1 MKVLIVSHPCA
12 TAANQAVFAEIR
24 RMTGW
29 DVRLVI
35 PSNWKDEFGNALDQ
49 KEWPGLEGR
58 VSKVPVFFNGNII
71 LHFYRTAWGAY
82 LKREAFDVIY
92 MHHEPYALATGQV
105 CLANSRQ
112 NAPAAFGFYS
122 AQNISKSYPPP
133 FSWIERFVHRSSRFC
148 FPVSRTVA
156 EVLEVKKS
164 QARCTICPLPVD
176 PSVYYP
182 REAGAA
188 PIGTKLSPEGATPNS
203 PGQASAPP
211 WVLEKDEPY
220 PEWAASQTRLN
231 LVPFGA
237 APFAR
242 EPGEA
247 VLGYVGRLVESKGL
261 ATLAKAL
268 GKLKDLAWHFH
279 VIGTGDYRATFER
292 LLADAGIAGRVTFHG
307 FTPHLQTPEF
317 LSSFDLL
324 VVPSE
329 TQTNWKEQFGR
340 VIVEAMACGTPVVGS
355 NSGEIPVLIRASSGG
370 MIFPERDAA
379 ALSDCIRRLI
389 ERPELRRQMAESG
402 KKWVGESAT
411 LEVVARKM
419 AGAME
424 EAARSR

>member
-1 MKVLIVSHPCA
+1 MNPNPSIPHAEAQNPQRKAVFGMKVLIVSHPCA

-71 LHFYRTAWGAY
+71 LHFYRMAWGSY
-82 LKREAFDVIY
+82 LTREAFDVIY

-112 NAPAAFGFYS
+112 QAPAAFGFYS

-133 FSWIERFVHRSSRFC
+133 FSWIERFVHRASRFC
-148 FPVSRTVA
+148 FPVSGTVA
-156 EVLEVKKS
+156 DVLEGKKS
-164 QARCTICPLPVD
+164 RVLRTICPLPVD

-182 REAGAA
+182 REAGA
-188 PIGTKLSPEGATPNS
+188 S
-203 PGQASAPP
+203 
-211 WVLEKDEPY
+211 
-220 PEWAASQTRLN
+220 
-231 LVPFGA
+231 
-237 APFAR
+237 PFAR

-261 ATLAKAL
+261 TTLAKAL
-268 GKLKDLAWHFH
+268 EKIKDLAWHFH
-279 VIGTGDYRATFER
+279 VIGTGDYRATFEQ
-292 LLADAGIAGRVTFHG
+292 LLEDAGIAGRVTFHG
-307 FTPHLQTPEF
+307 FTPHLQTPEY
-317 LSSFDLL
+317 LSAFDLL

-329 TQTNWKEQFGR
+329 TQPNWKEQFGR

-355 NSGEIPVLIRASSGG
+355 DSGEIPVLIRASGGG

-379 ALSDCIRRLI
+379 ALSDCIRSLI
-389 ERPELRRQMAESG
+389 GQPEQRRQMEKNGIA
-402 KKWVGESAT
+402 WVSESAT

-424 EAARSR
+424 ETAQSR

>member
-29 DVRLVI
+29 DVRLVV
-35 PSNWKDEFGNALDQ
+35 PSNWRDEFGNVLDQ
-49 KEWPGLEGR
+49 RDWPGLEGR
-58 VSKVPVFFNGNII
+58 ILKIPVVFNGHII
-71 LHFYRTAWGAY
+71 LHFYRMAWGAY
-82 LKREAFDVIY
+82 LRKEAFDVIY

-112 NAPAAFGFYS
+112 QNPAAFGFYS

-148 FPVSRTVA
+148 FPVSGTVA
-156 EVLEVKKS
+156 EVLESRKT
-164 QARCTICPLPVD
+164 QALRTICPLPVD

-182 REAGAA
+182 REGVAS
-188 PIGTKLSPEGATPNS
+188 PIS
-203 PGQASAPP
+203 
-211 WVLEKDEPY
+211 
-220 PEWAASQTRLN
+220 
-231 LVPFGA
+231 
-237 APFAR
+237 R

-247 VLGYVGRLVESKGL
+247 AIGYVGRLVESKGL

-268 GKLKDLAWHFH
+268 EKLKDLAWHFH

-317 LSSFDLL
+317 LSAFDLL

-329 TQTNWKEQFGR
+329 TQPNWKEQFGR

-355 NSGEIPVLIRASSGG
+355 DSGEIPALIRAHDGS
-370 MIFPERDAA
+370 P
-379 ALSDCIRRLI
+379 
-389 ERPELRRQMAESG
+389 
-402 KKWVGESAT
+402 
-411 LEVVARKM
+411 
-419 AGAME
+419 AGH
-424 EAARSR
+424 R

>member
-24 RMTGW
+24 RVTGW

-35 PSNWKDEFGNALDQ
+35 PSNWRDEFGNVLDQ

-58 VSKVPVFFNGNII
+58 VLKVPVVFNGNII
-71 LHFYRTAWGAY
+71 LHFYRMAWGAY
-82 LKREAFDVIY
+82 LTREAFDVIY

-112 NAPAAFGFYS
+112 QAPAAFGFYS

-133 FSWIERFVHRSSRFC
+133 FSWIERLVHRSSRFC
-148 FPVSRTVA
+148 FPVSGTVA
-156 EVLEVKKS
+156 DVLD
-164 QARCTICPLPVD
+164 ARKTRAPRSICPLPVD

-182 REAGAA
+182 REAGAS
-188 PIGTKLSPEGATPNS
+188 PI
-203 PGQASAPP
+203 
-211 WVLEKDEPY
+211 
-220 PEWAASQTRLN
+220 
-231 LVPFGA
+231 
-237 APFAR
+237 AR
-242 EPGEA
+242 EPGQA
-247 VLGYVGRLVESKGL
+247 AIGYVGRLVEPKGL

-268 GKLKDLAWHFH
+268 EKLQDLAWHFH

-307 FTPHLQTPEF
+307 FTPHLQTPEY
-317 LSSFDLL
+317 LSAFDLL

-355 NSGEIPVLIRASSGG
+355 DSGEIPVLIRASGG
-370 MIFPERDAA
+370 GIVFPERDAD

-389 ERPELRRQMAESG
+389 EQPGMRLQMAESG
-402 KKWVGESAT
+402 RKWVGESAT

>member
-24 RMTGW
+24 RITGW
-29 DVRLVI
+29 DMRLVV
-35 PSNWKDEFGNALDQ
+35 PSNWRDEFGNVLDQ

-58 VSKVPVFFNGNII
+58 ILKVPVVFNGNII
-71 LHFYRTAWGAY
+71 LHFYRMSWSAY

-105 CLANSRQ
+105 CLANAQ
-112 NAPAAFGFYS
+112 QQTPAAFGFYS

-133 FSWIERFVHRSSRFC
+133 FSWIEHLVHRSSRFC
-148 FPVSRTVA
+148 FPVSGTVA
-156 EVLEVKKS
+156 DVLDGRKTRAS
-164 QARCTICPLPVD
+164 RTICPLPVD

-182 REAGAA
+182 REVGASPISETQRTAGILPASDTMRSGRPRSFPEPQ
-188 PIGTKLSPEGATPNS
+188 PIT
-203 PGQASAPP
+203 
-211 WVLEKDEPY
+211 
-220 PEWAASQTRLN
+220 
-231 LVPFGA
+231 
-237 APFAR
+237 R
-242 EPGEA
+242 EPGGA
-247 VLGYVGRLVESKGL
+247 AIGYVGRLVESKGL

-268 GKLKDLAWHFH
+268 EKLQDLAWHFH

-292 LLADAGIAGRVTFHG
+292 LLADAGIPERVSFHG
-307 FTPHLQTPEF
+307 FIPHLKTPEY
-317 LSSFDLL
+317 LSAFDLL

-329 TQTNWKEQFGR
+329 TQTSWKEQFGR

-355 NSGEIPVLIRASSGG
+355 DSGEIPVLIRASGG
-370 MIFPERDAA
+370 GLVFPERDAG
-379 ALSDCIRRLI
+379 ALSACIRSLI
-389 ERPELRRQMAESG
+389 EQPELRRQMAENG
-402 KKWVGESAT
+402 KNWVGESAT